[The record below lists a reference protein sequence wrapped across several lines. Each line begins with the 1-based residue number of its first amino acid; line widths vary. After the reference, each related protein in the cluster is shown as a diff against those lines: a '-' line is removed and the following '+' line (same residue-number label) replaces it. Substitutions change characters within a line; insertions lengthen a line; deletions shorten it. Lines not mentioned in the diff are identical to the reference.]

1 MTEFRSKGKGKDRKV
16 YPVRRKPFGMA
27 RNLAMDEVL
36 AMRKQGKKA
45 RLIETNKRLDLY
57 APYESTIPSDITEN
71 GSQAI
76 QQPPEVIG
84 SKAVPAT
91 IDAVTTMKSQIEEAV
106 KAKDWSPISVFSRD
120 GKTYVAM
127 VDNAHIAMIYEESD
141 GIIQG
146 NGQKVMVPKL
156 DYSDSNCAQFSID
169 KNMQKALMQMV
180 RDHKNADDIVFH
192 KPSLS
197 HDAYVFMRGEDEDRR
212 NPVIMGEPLKFM
224 IQNSNGEELTTH
236 LSRDYFAMIMKA
248 MGRLEKANNAQSLN
262 VKFRQDYPVEIA
274 GRSGNTSFAS
284 LIAPKMSDQGWKV
297 VKELHGKVG
306 IGSGN

>member
-16 YPVRRKPFGMA
+16 YPVQKKPFGMA

-36 AMRKQGKKA
+36 AMRRQGKRA

-71 GSQAI
+71 SKET
-76 QQPPEVIG
+76 PE
-84 SKAVPAT
+84 SKAIPAT

-156 DYSDSNCAQFSID
+156 DYSDSNCAQFMLD
-169 KNMQKALMQMV
+169 RNMQKQLMQMA
-180 RDHKNADDIVFH
+180 RDHKSADDIVFH
-192 KPSLS
+192 KPSGS
-197 HDAYVFMRGEDEDRR
+197 HDAYVFMRGQDEDRR
-212 NPVIMGEPLKFM
+212 NPIIMGEPLKFM

-248 MGRLEKANNAQSLN
+248 MGRLEKANNAQSLI
-262 VKFRQDYPVEIA
+262 VKFRQDYPVEIS
-274 GRSGNTSFAS
+274 GRSGNTTFAS
-284 LIAPKMSDQGWKV
+284 LIAPKMSDLEWKV
-297 VKELHGKVG
+297 IKELHGKVG

>member
-16 YPVRRKPFGMA
+16 YPVQKKPFGMA

-36 AMRKQGKKA
+36 AMRREGKRA

-71 GSQAI
+71 SKET
-76 QQPPEVIG
+76 PE
-84 SKAVPAT
+84 SKAIPAT

-156 DYSDSNCAQFSID
+156 DYSDSNCAQFMLD
-169 KNMQKALMQMV
+169 RNMQKQLMQMA
-180 RDHKNADDIVFH
+180 RDHKSADDIVFH
-192 KPSLS
+192 KPSGS
-197 HDAYVFMRGEDEDRR
+197 HDAYVFMRGQDEDRR
-212 NPVIMGEPLKFM
+212 NPIIMGEPLKFM

-248 MGRLEKANNAQSLN
+248 MGRLEKANNAQSLI
-262 VKFRQDYPVEIA
+262 VKFRQDYPVEIS
-274 GRSGNTSFAS
+274 GRSGNTTFAS
-284 LIAPKMSDQGWKV
+284 LIAPKMSDLEWKV
-297 VKELHGKVG
+297 IKELHGKVG

>member
-16 YPVRRKPFGMA
+16 YPVQKKPFGMA

-36 AMRKQGKKA
+36 AMRRQGKRA

-71 GSQAI
+71 SKET
-76 QQPPEVIG
+76 PE
-84 SKAVPAT
+84 SKAIPAT

-156 DYSDSNCAQFSID
+156 DYSDSNCAQFMLD
-169 KNMQKALMQMV
+169 RNMQKQLMQMA
-180 RDHKNADDIVFH
+180 RDHKSADDIVFH
-192 KPSLS
+192 KSSGS
-197 HDAYVFMRGEDEDRR
+197 HDAYVFMRGQDEDRR
-212 NPVIMGEPLKFM
+212 NPIIMGEPLKFM

-248 MGRLEKANNAQSLN
+248 MGRLEKANNAQSLI
-262 VKFRQDYPVEIA
+262 VKFRQDYPVEIS
-274 GRSGNTSFAS
+274 GRSGNTTFAS
-284 LIAPKMSDQGWKV
+284 LIAPKMSDLEWKV
-297 VKELHGKVG
+297 IKELHGKVG